1 MLSVLELLF
10 IILMKLSKYLRA
22 LVELR
27 SGVKLVVSELAA
39 WSALKN
45 SYECFKSCPR
55 CEFNASAERFVVEA
69 EWTFLMAKSVYF
81 ISRFCVLVE
90 LK

>member
-1 MLSVLELLF
+1 MLTVLELLF

-27 SGVKLVVSELAA
+27 SGVKLAVIELEA

-45 SYECFKSCPR
+45 SYECCFKSCPR
-55 CEFNASAERFVVEA
+55 WEFNALKLEQNGH
-69 EWTFLMAKSVYF
+69 FLCPRLF
-81 ISRFCVLVE
+81 T
-90 LK
+90 

>member
-27 SGVKLVVSELAA
+27 SGVKLAVWKHGVL
-39 WSALKN
+39 LKIVTSVLKAVQDVN
-45 SYECFKSCPR
+45 
-55 CEFNASAERFVVEA
+55 
-69 EWTFLMAKSVYF
+69 LMLLQ
-81 ISRFCVLVE
+81 SRL
-90 LK
+90 